1 MVRTDG
7 RTYGL
12 VTTKSSR
19 MGRLPYFLR
28 VCGYSSVRARVEV
41 RYEDKRITQFAI
53 RSVFAHFIV
62 VFSDKSVGRASN
74 VKCMISICVLSD
86 GVFTVGFISKQ
97 YIVRLL

>member
-12 VTTKSSR
+12 ATKSSR

-28 VCGYSSVRARVEV
+28 VCGYPSVRARVEV

-86 GVFTVGFISKQ
+86 DVFTVGFISKQ